1 MPRVGEKAD
10 WTRGS
15 QGVRVGRSKEGFV
28 RKLGPEQV
36 CGFGVGVAVVRG
48 VRAVRR
54 RARKSGIFV
63 VVFAV
68 GRAMVS
74 FDR

>member
-1 MPRVGEKAD
+1 
-10 WTRGS
+10 
-15 QGVRVGRSKEGFV
+15 VGRSKEGFV

-36 CGFGVGVAVVRG
+36 CGFGVGFGGFGVGVAVVRG